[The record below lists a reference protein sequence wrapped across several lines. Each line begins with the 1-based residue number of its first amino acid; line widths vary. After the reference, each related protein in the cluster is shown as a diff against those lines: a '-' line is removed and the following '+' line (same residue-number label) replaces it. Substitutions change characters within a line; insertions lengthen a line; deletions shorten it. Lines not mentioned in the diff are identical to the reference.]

1 MSASNLSTKKDCPDL
16 TTPEGKAEAEAMKA
30 RPYRELLGSLLW
42 IHRTGGPSIAYAVH
56 HLCMFANNPSEKH
69 WKQAQHVL
77 KYLKYHADNND
88 GSKQVMPLGIKYTA
102 SKNQD
107 LEGFVDASFADNYG
121 TDDDNRRSTT
131 GWCFMSGG
139 GAISW
144 KAQKQSTVATS
155 TAEAEYIAAWL

>member
-1 MSASNLSTKKDCPDL
+1 MCIRDRNASNLSTKKDCPDL

-77 KYLKYHADNND
+77 KYLKYHVDNND
-88 GSKQVMPLGIKYTA
+88 GSKQVMPLGIGLAEWTLIVHRG
-102 SKNQD
+102 SNSSV
-107 LEGFVDASFADNYG
+107 EGP
-121 TDDDNRRSTT
+121 
-131 GWCFMSGG
+131 
-139 GAISW
+139 IP
-144 KAQKQSTVATS
+144 Q
-155 TAEAEYIAAWL
+155 